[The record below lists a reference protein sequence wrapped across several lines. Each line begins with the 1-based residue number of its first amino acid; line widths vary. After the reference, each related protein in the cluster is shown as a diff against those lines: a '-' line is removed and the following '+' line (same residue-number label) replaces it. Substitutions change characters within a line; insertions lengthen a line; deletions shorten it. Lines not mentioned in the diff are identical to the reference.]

1 VADIDALGLAGGAR
15 SVDYVAPVVW
25 PGELVRLV
33 CRGILLLVRL
43 NRGLEDELGG
53 AGDPVLVLL
62 HHEAQARLGVG
73 KYVRERLVRDGDGV
87 DGDILAAGLEDRE
100 DGDDVVDAAPGKDD
114 DAVARRD
121 ALRAEAVGEPV
132 RVPVELGVGERV
144 VVERVLDRDR
154 VGLSAHVPLKASVHE
169 RDLDPA
175 AWTQP
180 VLCKQSTVVLGQAL
194 DRVLVDARK
203 PRGRGDRARWAREPD
218 HVHTRGR
225 RRDSEGHDEGK
236 TRLGC
241 PSESAGQREGE
252 SDDRKP
258 RFHPVIA
265 QPGIAS
271 RQERRP
277 RV

>member
-1 VADIDALGLAGGAR
+1 MADVDALRLAGGAR
-15 SVDYVAPVVW
+15 SVDYVASVVRA
-25 PGELVRLV
+25 GELVRLV
-33 CRGILLLVRL
+33 CRGVLLLVRL
-43 NRGLEDELGG
+43 DRGLEDELGG

-73 KYVRERLVRDGDGV
+73 EDVRERLVRDGDSV
-87 DGDILAAGLEDRE
+87 DGDILAAGLQDRE
-100 DGDDVVDAAPGKDD
+100 DGDDVVDAAPGEHD
-114 DAVARRD
+114 DAVARGD
-121 ALRAEAVGEPV
+121 ALRAEAMGETV

-154 VGLSAHVPLKASVHE
+154 VGLGAHMTLKAGVHE

-175 AWTQP
+175 ARTQSI
-180 VLCKQSTVVLGQAL
+180 LCKQSTVVLGQAL
-194 DRVLVDARK
+194 DRVLVDARQ
-203 PRGRGDRARWAREPD
+203 PRGRGDRARWARKPD

-236 TRLGC
+236 RRLGC
-241 PSESAGQREGE
+241 PSASVGQREGE

-271 RQERRP
+271 RQERRA